1 MVTILLDKLQDYAQK
16 KHRLSPDSGWFL
28 PEASHPRW
36 VESSDSLKS
45 TALKTSTPLATH
57 YEPESDWLERRVAD
71 LVFSALEACVVT
83 NNGDAAQE
91 IVGSVSLTALVL
103 AAVYR
108 IDEAIN
114 FADIVA
120 ERCKDLDPACEVTK
134 TILAD
139 LPVLYGNL
147 LVGWK
152 NALYSW
158 PDEIESVVDATKW
171 GNPKTREVRIRGP
184 ARVWRAAQT
193 LLDQAQAEL
202 RIEGKRRTP
211 DWHLKSVLAGECII
225 AIREVLDRLPA
236 QLREALAVQVH
247 EQMSPQVQTVMGA
260 QTLLM
265 LDKLD
270 YVAESLPQ
278 VVAALEDIHQGYE
291 PVTTPELESFAEN
304 ISDIRSSVLEQ
315 LGTTLIHLSPNGSKA
330 VPDYFGQVL
339 YTLTH
344 WAEQAIADGDE
355 ELIGRIFPSI
365 LHATMTLH
373 DYMLQTYRPPTY
385 EVTPGIYNP
394 LLDILELSGLALV
407 YEAIR
412 GDQSANPVRQSW
424 HNWINA
430 SQQPEAVA
438 TRILYILD
446 MTRASF
452 APVSVMRSEW
462 GRRAAREIV
471 KAGYACC
478 CSVIPSV
485 LTAKRK
491 CPHYGECDIDAA
503 RAGKTSDTQQ
513 LTRRV
518 YDNRAGSYLDGS
530 ERTPHQA
537 HASGLQRGWSSRTSS
552 R

>member
-1 MVTILLDKLQDYAQK
+1 M
-16 KHRLSPDSGWFL
+16 
-28 PEASHPRW
+28 
-36 VESSDSLKS
+36 
-45 TALKTSTPLATH
+45 
-57 YEPESDWLERRVAD
+57 
-71 LVFSALEACVVT
+71 
-83 NNGDAAQE
+83 
-91 IVGSVSLTALVL
+91 SLTALVL

-152 NALYSW
+152 NALDSW

-171 GNPKTREVRIRGP
+171 GNPKTREVRIRGL

-438 TRILYILD
+438 TRIFYILD